1 MSEKAKRERRDA
13 EEIKE
18 EQVQEVRVDSLF
30 LLLRSS
36 TRERDSGEHGE
47 TNNCLPTPTLGD
59 EDSHFN
65 GSIDQALKRDQ
76 AAGQSASGAAK
87 R

>member
-1 MSEKAKRERRDA
+1 MLVESLEVVREKKIGVTIFPSQKLLSEKAKRERRDA

-47 TNNCLPTPTLGD
+47 TNNCLPTPT
-59 EDSHFN
+59 
-65 GSIDQALKRDQ
+65 
-76 AAGQSASGAAK
+76 AK
-87 R
+87 RARH